1 MGVARMAV
9 AEFQDARP
17 DLSRDHGRVT
27 RSTEPDG
34 PARENVPV
42 LPYGRIAAPVVGIPD
57 GERRLKPFH
66 IAGSLVIAG
75 VWAVAAD
82 TGAPAILEAMVR
94 LDIPGE
100 DPRLKHGPGLAVG
113 RPGGETG
120 NDADDGRAIEGGDA
134 LPQDAAV
141 RIDGHGGT

>member
-17 DLSRDHGRVT
+17 DLNRHHGRIT
-27 RSTEPDG
+27 RSAETDG
-34 PARENVPV
+34 PASEQVPV
-42 LPYGRIAAPVVGIPD
+42 LTDGRITAPVVGIPHRQ
-57 GERRLKPFH
+57 GSLKPFH
-66 IAGSLVIAG
+66 VARSLVVPG
-75 VWAVAAD
+75 VRAVAAD
-82 TGAPAILEAMVR
+82 TGAPAVLKAVVW

-113 RPGGETG
+113 RSRSETRH
-120 NDADDGRAIEGGDA
+120 DADDGRAVKGGDA

-141 RIDGHGGT
+141 RIDGHGET